1 MPLLHAERDARGA
14 PACAVAAHPP
24 QRGAHPVEWLCEFLG
39 TAILVGLGLSVVVAT
54 SGSASPI
61 HTWPLANRLLINGLW
76 FAGVGS
82 LVAVSPIGRRSGAHL
97 NPIVTL
103 AFWTQGKVHRH
114 DLAGYLIAQLAGGIA
129 GAALLLAVW
138 QGQARSVDVG
148 ATVPGGGFGPLQAV
162 LLEAG
167 MSAVEV
173 LVILGMTSAARRAR
187 WTPLVLWLVNATLVW
202 RFAGCTG
209 TSLNP
214 ARSLGPA
221 LLAPALDVYWVYVVG
236 PLLGMLVAVAVFALA
251 PRVEV
256 LTTKLFHD
264 PTYPSSMA
272 STLPVA
278 DPH

>member
-1 MPLLHAERDARGA
+1 MPLLHADRDGTHVLA
-14 PACAVAAHPP
+14 PVVAAQPP
-24 QRGAHPVEWLCEFLG
+24 RAGSHAVEWLCEFVG

-61 HTWPLANRLLINGLW
+61 HTWPLSDRLLLNGLW

-82 LVAVSPIGRRSGAHL
+82 LIAVSPIGRRSGAHL

-114 DLAGYLIAQLAGGIA
+114 DLAGYLVAQLAGGIV

-148 ATVPGGGFGPLQAV
+148 ATVPGGGIGPVQAV

-167 MSAVEV
+167 MSGLEV
-173 LVILGMTSAARRAR
+173 LVILGMTSSPRTAR
-187 WTPLVLWLVNATLVW
+187 WTPLALWLLNATLVW
-202 RFAGCTG
+202 RFAGFTG

-221 LLAPALDVYWVYVVG
+221 LLAPALDVYWIYLLG
-236 PLLGMLVAVAVFALA
+236 PGLGMLLGVALFALA
-251 PRVEV
+251 PRLEV
-256 LTTKLFHD
+256 RTTKLFHD
-264 PTYPSSMA
+264 PAYPSTMA
-272 STLPVA
+272 SSLPVA
-278 DPH
+278 EHC

>member
-1 MPLLHAERDARGA
+1 MPLLHAERDEHRA
-14 PACAVAAHPP
+14 PAVAVAPQPP
-24 QRGAHPVEWLCEFLG
+24 KRGAHPTEWLCELLG

-61 HTWPLANRLLINGLW
+61 HTWPLSSRLLLNGLW

-82 LVAVSPIGRRSGAHL
+82 LIAVSPIGRRSGAHL

-103 AFWTQGKVHRH
+103 AFWTQRKVHGL
-114 DLAGYLIAQLAGGIA
+114 DVVGYLVAQLAGGVV
-129 GAALLLAVW
+129 GAALLLVVW

-148 ATVPGGGFGPLQAV
+148 ATRPGGGFGPWQAV
-162 LLEAG
+162 ALETA

-173 LVILGMTSAARRAR
+173 LVILGMTSSTRTARF
-187 WTPLVLWLVNATLVW
+187 TPLVLWIVNATMVW
-202 RFAGCTG
+202 RFAGFTG

-221 LLAPALDVYWVYVVG
+221 LLAPALDVYWIY
-236 PLLGMLVAVAVFALA
+236 LLGPMLGMVVAVGLFALM
-251 PRVEV
+251 PRLEV

-264 PTYPSSMA
+264 PSYPSSMA

-278 DPH
+278 QPD